1 MSFEASLSNAV
12 KELYHAVNAIWRL
25 GRNMVVAWTYTE
37 STVFLCI
44 VPTYKAFEIGEEI
57 SHTFSK
63 SRLMDEEPFLD
74 LCKEFGARPARIE
87 LQIPIGKGPRRV
99 APAIIDRVL
108 RRYSVTQTPYR
119 GVMLFDIVGFSKA
132 SPIEQVAQLNS
143 LEYSI
148 NSADKRL
155 QSLGLDVELARST
168 VGDGFYVWN
177 RRRGV
182 DADLRTYLALMLILI
197 DNKRAQIK
205 GGTRFVP
212 VLRAVFGVGS
222 HYSYHQVEG
231 QTPRGFEYIV
241 GDVTINTARLIG
253 KCESH
258 QVLMGNFRR
267 PVDRNSKT
275 MLDGPLFLARA
286 ASEFTTLKG
295 LEFGGDPVTSV
306 RSYITGTDLSSG
318 SQSVTQYTIT
328 DKHGFQHHAFN
339 LTIEVA
345 FGNEDILS
353 IGLGTNA
360 LGDFGAKPTPY
371 RIEVRDLAK
380 VTSLFRA

>member
-1 MSFEASLSNAV
+1 MTFEANLSDAL

-25 GRNMVVAWTYTE
+25 GRNMVVGWSHVG
-37 STVFLCI
+37 STVYLCV

-63 SRLMDEEPFLD
+63 SRLLDEEAFLD
-74 LCKEFGARPARIE
+74 LCKGFGARPTRIE
-87 LQIPIGKGPRRV
+87 LQVPIGNGPNAI
-99 APAIIDRVL
+99 APATIDRVL

-177 RRRGV
+177 RRQGIE
-182 DADLRTYLALMLILI
+182 ADLRTYLALMLIMI
-197 DNKRAQIK
+197 DNRRAHMK
-205 GGTRFVP
+205 GDARFVP
-212 VLRAVFGVGS
+212 TLRAVFGIGS
-222 HYSYHQVEG
+222 HYSYYQVEG

-258 QVLMGNFRR
+258 QILMGNFRR
-267 PVDRNSKT
+267 PVDRVSKT
-275 MLDGPLFLARA
+275 LLDGPLFLARA
-286 ASEFTTLKG
+286 ASEFGTLDG
-295 LEFGGDPVTSV
+295 LEFGGEPVTAV
-306 RSYITGTDLSSG
+306 RSYITGTDLSAG
-318 SQSVTQYTIT
+318 NYSVTQYAIT
-328 DKHGFQHHAFN
+328 DKHGFQHNALN
-339 LTIEVA
+339 LIIQVTFE
-345 FGNEDILS
+345 GGESLS
-353 IGLGTNA
+353 IGLDSEA
-360 LGDFGAKPTPY
+360 LGDFDAEATPY
-371 RIEVRDLAK
+371 RLNVRDLAK
-380 VTSLFRA
+380 VKDLFRA